1 METIEINYRGV
12 ELTIE
17 YETYET
23 DYGVDSSPSWD
34 ECEINSVTINSVTAG
49 NAEYKTELIEML
61 DASQVDEIAEK
72 VLEALND

>member
-17 YETYET
+17 YEAYET

-34 ECEINSVTINSVTAG
+34 ECEINSVTVG

-72 VLEALND
+72 VSEALND

>member
-17 YETYET
+17 YEAYET
-23 DYGVDSSPSWD
+23 DYGVSGSSSWD
-34 ECEINSVTINSVTAG
+34 ECEINSVTVG
-49 NAEYKTELIEML
+49 NAHYRTELIEML

>member
-17 YETYET
+17 YEAYECN
-23 DYGVDSSPSWD
+23 YGVSGSPSWD
-34 ECEINSVTINSVTAG
+34 ECEINSVMVG